1 MIELVTWWLALP
13 LAHALLDGEPLPDL
27 APENTRVWVHDD
39 PAPDGIGALM
49 LDDRTRRRSTESA
62 RRRPLVTAGRG
73 GVRAHPPPG
82 QGALAR
88 RGRPHRRRPDLRGAD
103 PRRGAARCALAREAY
118 PDIDLR
124 TLELPGYALTV
135 HVRSGCC
142 LYYRIPK
149 AKCWGCPLLTDD
161 ERRALTTS

>member
-1 MIELVTWWLALP
+1 
-13 LAHALLDGEPLPDL
+13 
-27 APENTRVWVHDD
+27 VWVHDD
-39 PAPDGIGALM
+39 AAPDGTGALI
-49 LDDRTRRRSTESA
+49 LHDRPTTLPLKALVDAHLSPLVAAVCAYTRRPAKALQRGVDDRIA
-62 RRRPLVTAGRG
+62 
-73 GVRAHPPPG
+73 
-82 QGALAR
+82 GALIFVAQS
-88 RGRPHRRRPDLRGAD
+88 RGEEPRG
-103 PRRGAARCALAREAY
+103 CELAREAY

-149 AKCWGCPLLTDD
+149 AKCWGCPLLKDD